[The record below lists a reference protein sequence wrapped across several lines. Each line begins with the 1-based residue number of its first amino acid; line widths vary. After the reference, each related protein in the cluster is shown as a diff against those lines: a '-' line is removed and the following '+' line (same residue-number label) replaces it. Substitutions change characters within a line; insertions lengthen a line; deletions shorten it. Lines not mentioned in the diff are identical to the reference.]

1 MGRWNIFCVVGLFFA
16 VFLAAAA
23 TAGTAGR
30 RMAGIATGQP
40 ESCPEYV
47 EERLG
52 DQHEAQ
58 TFPDEIFGTAQRA
71 VESFREKVLVFCQKM
86 LEANPYI
93 VKVDE
98 AVREVN
104 KRVRQGSAGGEAG
117 GALEAEEDGK
127 EVKAAASIDRVRAA
141 YEGGF
146 WGELKPQ
153 SAMEAGRGM
162 RWSTDWEFGDEE
174 ELEWTE

>member
-1 MGRWNIFCVVGLFFA
+1 MVGLFFA

-47 EERLG
+47 EVKEYVEERSG

-58 TFPDEIFGTAQRA
+58 TFSDEIFGTAQRA

-86 LEANPYI
+86 LEANPHI
-93 VKVDE
+93 VKVHE

-104 KRVRQGSAGGEAG
+104 QRMRQGSAGSEAG
-117 GALEAEEDGK
+117 GALEADGDGK
-127 EVKAAASIDRVRAA
+127 EVKAAASIDRV
-141 YEGGF
+141 

-162 RWSTDWEFGDEE
+162 RWNTDWEFGDEE